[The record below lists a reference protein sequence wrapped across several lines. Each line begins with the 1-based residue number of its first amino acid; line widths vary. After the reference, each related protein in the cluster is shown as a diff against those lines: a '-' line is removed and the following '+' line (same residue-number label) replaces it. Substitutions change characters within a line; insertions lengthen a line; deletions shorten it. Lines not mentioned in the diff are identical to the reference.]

1 MRVTVSR
8 ALLGPLALVM
18 TLGLLGSAGPVGA
31 EPRDEPAGPGSAGV
45 GDPYWPRDGNG
56 GYDVDHYDLDVR
68 YRPGTGRLS
77 GVATIS
83 ARSTQALSRF
93 NLDLAGLRVDDVTVD
108 GRPARWDRRGQELRI
123 TPRRPVAD
131 DTDFVV
137 AVTYAGRPGRAGRSR
152 LDEGWIPLPDGAI
165 VAGEPHSATS
175 WFPVNDHPTDRA
187 RYTFRVRVPAA
198 LSVVAN
204 GRLEGTEEHGRTTT
218 WTWRAHEPMASYL
231 TTVGIGDYDVT
242 TYAEDGLLFH
252 DAVDGA
258 LPGKLS
264 APSTGSRLAIA
275 PGSNDAYQRLARR
288 IDVPQ
293 EGATIS
299 FDLARDTEP
308 GFDYVFVE
316 AHTVGQDDWT
326 TLRDL
331 NGHTSQGTGR
341 QCATWS
347 DERPFILEHYQT
359 QRRRSCRPV
368 GPTGE
373 WWAADGAS
381 DGVERWEVDLGAYAG
396 SEVEVSITYLTDGS
410 FRGAGVTVDDVQVST
425 GAGSTSF
432 EEGLE
437 GWTVPGPPEGDAANR
452 TDWRVGGVDDVPGG
466 VGEKARRALA
476 RQPEIV
482 RFLAG
487 VLGEYPWRDVGGIV
501 EDADIGFA
509 LETQTRPVYES
520 GFFDS
525 LAGGSSI
532 VVHELAHQWFGDSLT
547 VRRWKHIWLNEG
559 FASYAQWLWSE
570 EEGRASAARIAWR
583 TWRSSPPS
591 SGFWDLRIGA
601 PGRTNMFDGAVYS
614 RGALTLH
621 ALRVRVGDET
631 FFRILRGWATQRAG
645 QSVTTRQFIRYAE
658 RESGRDLGGLFR
670 RWLFTSERPD
680 FPGGRP
686 ADDRGKVLV
695 VPLVAHR

>member
-1 MRVTVSR
+1 
-8 ALLGPLALVM
+8 M
-18 TLGLLGSAGPVGA
+18 TLGLQVPGGAVGA
-31 EPRDEPAGPGSAGV
+31 EPSDEPAGPGSSGV

-68 YRPGTGRLS
+68 YRPGSGRLS

-123 TPRRPVAD
+123 TPRRSVTD

-137 AVTYAGRPGRAGRSR
+137 AVTYAGRPGRAGQSQF
-152 LDEGWIPLPDGAI
+152 DEGWIPLPDGAI

-175 WFPVNDHPTDRA
+175 WFPANDHPTDRA
-187 RYTFRVRVPAA
+187 RYTFRVRVPST
-198 LSVVAN
+198 LSVMAN

-218 WTWRAHEPMASYL
+218 WTWRAEEPMASYL

-242 TYAEDGLLFH
+242 MYDEDGLRFH
-252 DAVDGA
+252 DAVDAA
-258 LPGKLS
+258 LPGRLS

-288 IDVPQ
+288 IDVPRG
-293 EGATIS
+293 GATIS

-331 NGHTSQGTGR
+331 NGHTSQRTGR

-373 WWAADGAS
+373 WWAAAGAGDGI
-381 DGVERWEVDLGAYAG
+381 ERWEVDLGAYAG

-437 GWTVPGPPEGDAANR
+437 GWTVPGPPQGDAANR

-466 VGEKARRALA
+466 VGENARRALA

-487 VLGEYPWRDVGGIV
+487 VFGEYPWRDVGGIV
-501 EDADIGFA
+501 EDAGLGFA

-520 GFFDS
+520 GFFAS
-525 LAGGSSI
+525 VSGGSSI
-532 VVHELAHQWFGDSLT
+532 IVHELAHQWFGDSLT
-547 VRRWKHIWLNEG
+547 VDRWKHIWLNEG

-570 EEGRASAARIAWR
+570 EEGRASAARLAWR

-601 PGRTNMFDGAVYS
+601 PGRDNIFDGAVYS

-631 FFRILRGWATQRAG
+631 FFRILRGWATERAG

-658 RESGRDLGGLFR
+658 KTAGRDLDGLFR

-686 ADDRGKVLV
+686 ADDRRKVLD